1 MIINALNEKLD
12 LDITLRDTERTHPI
26 GEPKK
31 TRRKTRLIIVKF
43 VRYNN
48 RNTVFRIRRS

>member
-12 LDITLRDTERTHPI
+12 LDITLRDTERTHRI
-26 GEPKK
+26 GEPKT